1 MSHDVVDDSLRPVLV
16 GGTGRSG
23 STIVGHLLDHHPALT
38 LCRPME
44 VRFIAGNDGLA
55 DALAVALSDQGPEA
69 AHAAASLAV
78 DRILHRWFERAEN
91 VGLHQSMSRHEIE
104 VMTGEYLA
112 EFATDPKLA
121 TQRLTFQI
129 MDRIAERLG
138 ALRLVDTTPANARKA
153 DRLEPIYPQSSVVVV
168 TRDGRDVAASFAS
181 QTFGPNNPYEAL
193 SQWEQR
199 MLRAHKAAARS
210 RPGRVLTIEL
220 MDLVVRDRTAT
231 VARLCDFVGVEVD
244 PHMITWFDEQ
254 VTADGMHPGRWR
266 ADFDAEMTARLE
278 SQYEKA
284 CERLTAA
291 GVAIPD

>member
-1 MSHDVVDDSLRPVLV
+1 MSIETADDGLRPILV

-55 DALAVALSDQGPEA
+55 DALAAALDAPGSDSA
-69 AHAAASLAV
+69 SVAASLAV
-78 DRILHRWFERAEN
+78 DRILHRWFMRAEN

-104 VMTGEYLA
+104 TMTSQYLIDVA
-112 EFATDPKLA
+112 SDPTLA
-121 TQRLTFQI
+121 TRRLTYEI

-138 ALRLVDTTPANARKA
+138 ASRLVDTTPANARKA

-181 QTFGPNNPYEAL
+181 QSFGPNNPYEAL

-199 MLRAHKAAARS
+199 MLRTHKAVRRCS
-210 RPGRVLTIEL
+210 PGRVLTIEL
-220 MDLVVRDRTAT
+220 LDLVVRDRSAT
-231 VARLCDFVGVEVD
+231 VARLCAFLGVEVD
-244 PHMITWFDEQ
+244 PQMVAWFDEH
-254 VTADGMHPGRWR
+254 VTASGMHPGRWR
-266 ADFDAEMTARLE
+266 DDLDADMAARLD

-284 CERLTAA
+284 CERLVAA
-291 GVAIPD
+291 GVTVPA